1 MPLFFILSGYLFKN
15 KKEVASYG
23 KRLVRKY
30 IIPYFI
36 LCTVNLFLVV
46 IIDIIFDRDLNIGKY
61 IVGILYS
68 RGTTEWMPNCSP
80 LWFLTCITIA
90 LFIYN
95 RIMHINIAGMR
106 VSLIIIAAAI
116 SFILDKVNVPKLPWN
131 VDTALMSLFFILVGQ
146 FLYKHDKLL
155 NLDILLY
162 VLLAALGVFATYLNP
177 ETVNFDDNE
186 YGNLLLML
194 IAASTLSI
202 FVIALA
208 KHFNPFPRLI
218 GFWGRH
224 TLFIMGFDYF
234 SGMVVSRITE
244 NFLLL
249 FLGKMILLTVGILI
263 WNKIISVISN
273 SKLKEVLSF

>member
-1 MPLFFILSGYLFKN
+1 M
-15 KKEVASYG
+15 
-23 KRLVRKY
+23 
-30 IIPYFI
+30 
-36 LCTVNLFLVV
+36 NLLLIA
-46 IIDIIFDRDLNIGKY
+46 IIDIIFERNPNIGKY

-80 LWFLTCITIA
+80 LWFLTCITVA

-106 VSLIIIAAAI
+106 VSLIIIAAAL
-116 SFILDKVNVPKLPWN
+116 SFILDKFKVPKLPWN
-131 VDTALMSLFFILVGQ
+131 IDTGLMSLFFILVGQ

-162 VLLAALGVFATYLNP
+162 ALLAALGVFTTYLNP
-177 ETVNFDDNE
+177 ETVNFDNNE
-186 YGNLLLML
+186 YGNILLML
-194 IAASTLSI
+194 IAASTLSV
-202 FVIALA
+202 FVIALT

-244 NFLLL
+244 NFLFL
-249 FLGKMILLTVGILI
+249 FVGKMILLTVGILI
-263 WNKIISVISN
+263 WNKIIGVISN